1 MKTRKHTRLSL
12 GGAAPRAQPW
22 VMRSRLALLL
32 VPLLAASAFAQ
43 SPPGAPAVPVETT
56 IAERGRVPV
65 EITAN
70 GTVASENVVSVRT
83 RVDGQVERVHVRE
96 GQMVKRG
103 DVLFTLDKRLNE
115 ATLAQQEAQLARDR
129 ATAARAAADQA
140 RYASLRGEG
149 FTAQQRYEQAQADAA
164 VAAANV
170 RASEALAAYTRTLLD
185 FATITAEVDGRLGA
199 LPVREGNV
207 LRAAENTVIATIT
220 PMDPLVVRFNVPER
234 WVADLRAALA
244 SPNPPVVRAAPPGDA
259 SAPPAEGRLVF
270 LDSSVD
276 PTTGTIA
283 VTGRFPNANGR
294 LWPGQW
300 VGVTVTVREE
310 EGTTVPVQAVQQGQR
325 GRQVFVV
332 DAQNV
337 AHRRAVQLVRV
348 ANGRAVITGEVQPGD
363 RVVVEG
369 ANLLTEG
376 ARTVER
382 QPAGAPRQGRPGA

>member
-1 MKTRKHTRLSL
+1 
-12 GGAAPRAQPW
+12 
-22 VMRSRLALLL
+22 MRPLIPIALLALLL
-32 VPLLAASAFAQ
+32 GGPALAQAPA
-43 SPPGAPAVPVETT
+43 APAVPVETAT
-56 IAERGRVPV
+56 VERGRVPV
-65 EITAN
+65 EIIAN

-115 ATLAQQEAQLARDR
+115 ATLAQQEAQLLRDR
-129 ATAARAAADQA
+129 ATAARTAADQA

-149 FTAQQRYEQAQADAA
+149 FAAQQRYEQAQADAA

-170 RASEALAAYTRTLLD
+170 RASEALVAYTRTLLD

-207 LRAAENTVIATIT
+207 LRAAENVVIATIT

-244 SPNPPVVRAAPPGDA
+244 GANPPAVRAAPPGDT
-259 SAPPAEGRLVF
+259 SAPPAQGRLVF
-270 LDSSVD
+270 MDSTVD
-276 PTTGTIA
+276 STTGTIA

-300 VGVTVTVREE
+300 VAVTVTVREE
-310 EGTTVPVQAVQQGQR
+310 EGTTVPVQAVQQGPR
-325 GRQVFVV
+325 GRQVFVL
-332 DAQNV
+332 DAGAV

-382 QPAGAPRQGRPGA
+382 QPGGAPRQGRPGA